1 MNTTNY
7 YRGVIDRI
15 VGLPTL
21 PTIIGKI
28 TELMQDPKTVANDI
42 GKAIGEDQALA
53 AKVLKLVNSAF
64 YGFPRKI
71 STVGQAV
78 VILGFSALRNIVL
91 TASIVNLFPSDKS
104 QKISFDR
111 DAFWT
116 HSIATGI
123 AAKVI
128 AKRVGFKDGEKA
140 FIAGLLHDIGK
151 LIVDQFIHEDF
162 EKVMQYV
169 NANDCL
175 FVEAELEVL
184 KTDHT
189 QVGGWLGEKWKLP
202 SDLVNVISMH
212 HQPMYAK
219 EDTKLACIVLLG
231 DIIVRALGIGFGGD
245 NKIPIIEDNAWN
257 ELGVSL
263 NMIEKIMVE
272 IYEEVEKSGSFMSAV
287 KEG

>member
-1 MNTTNY
+1 MTSINY
-7 YRGVIDRI
+7 YRGVVDRI

-71 STVGQAV
+71 STIGQAV

-104 QKISFDR
+104 QKTSFDR

-116 HSIATGI
+116 HSIAAGI

-128 AKRVGFKDGEKA
+128 AKKVGFKDGEKA

-162 EKVMQYV
+162 EKVMLYI
-169 NANDCL
+169 NENDCL
-175 FVEAELEVL
+175 FLEAESAVL
-184 KTDHT
+184 NTDHA
-189 QVGGWLGEKWKLP
+189 QIGGWLGEKWKLP
-202 SDLVNVISMH
+202 ADLVNVIAMH

-219 EDTKLACIVLLG
+219 EDLKLACITLLA
-231 DIIVRALGIGFGGD
+231 DIIVRALGIGSGGD
-245 NKIPIIEDNAWN
+245 NKIPVIDENTWN
-257 ELGVSL
+257 ELGISM
-263 NMIEKIMVE
+263 NMIDKIMVE
-272 IYEEVEKSGSFMSAV
+272 VYDEVEKSSSFMSAV
-287 KEG
+287 KED